1 MREQGQQITP
11 EDLCRD
17 CPDLLPEVRRRIEVM
32 LAWYRTLEG
41 GDSDATTPP
50 DTAPA
55 VPATHWTSATL
66 PAGPER
72 LAVPGYEVLEE
83 LGRGGMGVVYKAR
96 QVKLDRLI
104 ALKMIR
110 DGVLA
115 GPEQL
120 GRFHK
125 EAHAIARL
133 KHPNIVQIHDIGE
146 HGDRPYLCLELIEGG
161 NLAQK
166 IQGRPQPAAWAAQL
180 VETLA
185 RAMHYAHQQGI
196 VHRDLKPANV
206 LLSPDGVPKV
216 TDFGLA
222 KHLEAE
228 VFLTH
233 TPSQALMGTPS
244 YMAPEQASGP
254 SKEVGPAADIYALGA
269 ILYECLTGRPPF
281 LAERLLDTLEQVR
294 TLDPVPPRRLNP
306 EAPRDLDTICL
317 KCLRKEPEKRYAT
330 AEELADDLRRFQAG
344 EPIRARPASAGERV
358 LRWARRRPAAALLL
372 AVSCLAALLLV
383 AGLAASNFL
392 IRHGRRQT
400 QEALQRETQALE
412 GIQAEQQNTR
422 VALERETQA
431 LGERTVALRS
441 LEGEQKKTRDALE
454 QATRA
459 NDGLAKALAELRAE
473 KETAYLQRIALA
485 ERLLLANNHER
496 SGQLLDECLP
506 QSRQWEWHLLRRRC
520 QGQKGL
526 ALGPHPSAANALA
539 FSPDG
544 KQLAAACA
552 NGEVKLW
559 NAATG
564 EAAGT
569 LSGHNGEALAVAF
582 SPDGNRLA
590 SASQPGRGK
599 GPDAGKKTQTPRTGD
614 AWAAGLPAAQANCS
628 ST

>member
-1 MREQGQQITP
+1 
-11 EDLCRD
+11 
-17 CPDLLPEVRRRIEVM
+17 
-32 LAWYRTLEG
+32 
-41 GDSDATTPP
+41 
-50 DTAPA
+50 
-55 VPATHWTSATL
+55 
-66 PAGPER
+66 
-72 LAVPGYEVLEE
+72 
-83 LGRGGMGVVYKAR
+83 
-96 QVKLDRLI
+96 
-104 ALKMIR
+104 
-110 DGVLA
+110 
-115 GPEQL
+115 
-120 GRFHK
+120 
-125 EAHAIARL
+125 
-133 KHPNIVQIHDIGE
+133 
-146 HGDRPYLCLELIEGG
+146 
-161 NLAQK
+161 
-166 IQGRPQPAAWAAQL
+166 
-180 VETLA
+180 
-185 RAMHYAHQQGI
+185 
-196 VHRDLKPANV
+196 
-206 LLSPDGVPKV
+206 
-216 TDFGLA
+216 
-222 KHLEAE
+222 
-228 VFLTH
+228 
-233 TPSQALMGTPS
+233 
-244 YMAPEQASGP
+244 
-254 SKEVGPAADIYALGA
+254 
-269 ILYECLTGRPPF
+269 
-281 LAERLLDTLEQVR
+281 
-294 TLDPVPPRRLNP
+294 
-306 EAPRDLDTICL
+306 
-317 KCLRKEPEKRYAT
+317 
-330 AEELADDLRRFQAG
+330 FQAG

-473 KETAYLQRIALA
+473 KGTADLQRIALA

-614 AWAAGLPAAQANCS
+614 AWAAGLPAAPGELLVHLTAAE
-628 ST
+628 